1 MSRKTTRTP
10 RATVPTPR
18 WKVAAVCGLL
28 VLAVLAVFGQT
39 RGFEFLNYDDDDYV
53 YDNPFVRSGLSF
65 AAVADTLDYVHSF
78 TWHPLTTVSH
88 MADCE
93 LYGLDAGAH
102 HLTNVALHAAA
113 AMALF
118 LVLLRMTGAFYR
130 SAFVALAFAVHPLRV
145 ESVAWISERKDVL
158 SGLFFMLTLWAYA
171 RYAEASA
178 GPLGRTAV
186 RPYYLAALG
195 FFVLALLSKPMVVT
209 LPFVLLLLDGWPL
222 ARLGDREAPLRNLRA
237 RWVEKVPFFALSI
250 ACGIVTLRTQTGAM
264 TLIETLPLGGRVA
277 NALVSYAVY
286 LRQLF
291 VPTDLAV
298 VYPHARGGLPLW
310 TVGGAALLLA
320 GLTAAAVLL
329 RRRMPF
335 LAVGWLWYLGML
347 VPVIGLVQV
356 GVQAHADRYTYL
368 PHVGLLVMVA
378 WGAAEL
384 WPKHLDRRGLAALAA
399 VAAIVLIWLAR
410 DQTRHWRD
418 SESLWRMTLERTEA
432 NSVAHAQLGIAL
444 EQSGETAEAVEH
456 YRRAIAIQPD
466 YATPRYNLGNVLA
479 ARGDVDGAVEQY
491 RQAIR
496 VRPDYARAHHNLG
509 SALLRQGRRDEAVAQ
524 YREALRIDPSYA
536 AAHDNLGVALAGQ
549 GEIAAAVEHFRR
561 SLEIEPGSA
570 RTHALLA
577 MGLEQS
583 GDRAGAIEH
592 YRRAMELAAASG
604 DRRLAEQLRARLTP
618 GTDR

>member
-1 MSRKTTRTP
+1 
-10 RATVPTPR
+10 
-18 WKVAAVCGLL
+18 
-28 VLAVLAVFGQT
+28 
-39 RGFEFLNYDDDDYV
+39 
-53 YDNPFVRSGLSF
+53 
-65 AAVADTLDYVHSF
+65 
-78 TWHPLTTVSH
+78 
-88 MADCE
+88 
-93 LYGLDAGAH
+93 
-102 HLTNVALHAAA
+102 
-113 AMALF
+113 
-118 LVLLRMTGAFYR
+118 
-130 SAFVALAFAVHPLRV
+130 
-145 ESVAWISERKDVL
+145 
-158 SGLFFMLTLWAYA
+158 
-171 RYAEASA
+171 
-178 GPLGRTAV
+178 
-186 RPYYLAALG
+186 
-195 FFVLALLSKPMVVT
+195 
-209 LPFVLLLLDGWPL
+209 
-222 ARLGDREAPLRNLRA
+222 
-237 RWVEKVPFFALSI
+237 
-250 ACGIVTLRTQTGAM
+250 
-264 TLIETLPLGGRVA
+264 
-277 NALVSYAVY
+277 
-286 LRQLF
+286 
-291 VPTDLAV
+291 
-298 VYPHARGGLPLW
+298 
-310 TVGGAALLLA
+310 
-320 GLTAAAVLL
+320 
-329 RRRMPF
+329 MPF